1 SMLIVINDSNLF
13 SNSEKASLL
22 YKYREECHESFI
34 DELDITN
41 ETLISLIKLSNND
54 NFSINLI
61 VRLINNNYKDREE
74 IANLVDQLQEK
85 EFNKIFNQKTATLNL
100 SNNQDAEL
108 LFSTL
113 EDAKLIKK
121 WLLKGEGKYYIECIY

>member
-1 SMLIVINDSNLF
+1 
-13 SNSEKASLL
+13 
-22 YKYREECHESFI
+22 
-34 DELDITN
+34 
-41 ETLISLIKLSNND
+41 SNND